1 MSADMRSRERFN
13 FGWRFCPGDPAG
25 AHEPG
30 FDDAEWRPVDLPHDW
45 SIEGR
50 PDESIGPANGFRPR
64 GIGWY
69 RRRFRIARPVE
80 GRRVCLE
87 FEGVYMASD
96 VWVNGRHLSRR
107 LNGYLDYEVEITSAL
122 RPAGEENLVAVRVD
136 NSKPDTS
143 RWYTGSGIYRHVWLV
158 QTADLH
164 VPGYG
169 TYVTTPVIRP
179 EAAIVRVQTRV
190 RNAGDHERLVT
201 LLTTVNDPGGTEV
214 VTGRA
219 VFPLAADTDYTA
231 TQELEVPCPRLW
243 APDDPALYD
252 AVTIVADESGQQD
265 CCHTT
270 FGVREFRFDPDRG
283 LLVNGTKVFCK
294 GFNIHHD
301 NGCLGSAAF
310 DRSIERRLEIMKDL
324 GCNAVRLSHNPHATS
339 LLDLCDR
346 MGILVISEAYDK
358 WTDQY
363 NGGMAPFAET
373 WRSDVADWLARDRN
387 HASVFLWSVGNEP
400 TVHQL
405 SAEHGYGVPQLAEL
419 VDYVHAQEPTRK
431 VTAALYPARR
441 HGTRYDNPDYRASEP
456 SEMMFAMDVVSVNYM
471 ESFFDRDH
479 ARYPQL
485 VFLLSEAT
493 THWSGNPLETDSGTG
508 RALASFRFDHAYTV
522 GLFYWGGI
530 DYIGESEGWPSQGWG
545 RGFVDTSGGYK
556 PSAWL
561 LKASFSDEPVVGLAI
576 TSLSR
581 EETVIWNDVELV
593 SSEIAR
599 HWNWESGSTLE
610 VTAFTNCESVELL
623 VNGRSLGERMVRD
636 EDRLAVSQRLMWEP
650 GSIIAIARTG
660 GVEVA
665 RDELRTAGQPQRI
678 ELSSDVQTLAADGL
692 DLAHVTALIV
702 DDQGTVVPDARHTIT
717 LEVAGQGTN
726 AGVDNGDMGCEALWQ
741 SDSRSARRGR
751 ALVVIRSGRDPG
763 TVTIRATAPG
773 LSPAGLLIP
782 VSGEL

>member
-1 MSADMRSRERFN
+1 MSGNTRCRERFN
-13 FGWRFCPGDPAG
+13 FGWRFCPGDPAD

-30 FDDAEWRPVDLPHDW
+30 FDDADWRPIDLPHDW
-45 SIEGR
+45 SIEGQA
-50 PDESIGPANGFRPR
+50 DESIGPANGFRPR
-64 GIGWY
+64 GVGWY
-69 RRRFRIARPVE
+69 RRRFQVLRSVD
-80 GRRVCLE
+80 GRRVCVE

-107 LNGYLDYEVEITSAL
+107 LNGYLDYEVEITGAL
-122 RPAGEENLVAVRVD
+122 RPAGEENVIAVRVD
-136 NSKPDTS
+136 NSIPGTS
-143 RWYTGSGIYRHVWLV
+143 RWYTGGGIYRHVWLV

-164 VPGYG
+164 VPRCG

-190 RNAGDHERLVT
+190 RNDSEHERLVT
-201 LLTTVNDPGGTEV
+201 LLTTITDPAGAAA

-219 VFPLAADTDYTA
+219 VFPVEPRSDYTA
-231 TQELEVPCPRLW
+231 SQEMEVPSPRLW
-243 APDDPALYD
+243 APDDPALYT
-252 AVTIVADESGQQD
+252 AVTIVADESGEQD
-265 CCHTT
+265 RYHTT
-270 FGVREFRFDPDRG
+270 FGVREFRFDPDQG

-301 NGCLGSAAF
+301 TGCLGTAAF
-310 DRSIERRLEIMKDL
+310 DRAIERRLEIMKEL

-358 WTDQY
+358 WTDQF
-363 NGGMAPFAET
+363 NGGMAPFSET

-405 SAEHGYGVPQLAEL
+405 SAEHGYGVPQLTEL

-441 HGTRYDNPDYRASEP
+441 HGIRYDDPAYRTAEP

-485 VFLLSEAT
+485 VFVLSEAT
-493 THWSGNPLETDSGTG
+493 THWSGNPLEADSGGG

-530 DYIGESEGWPSQGWG
+530 DYIGESEGWPSQGWV

-581 EETVIWNDVELV
+581 EETVVWNDVELV

-599 HWNWESGSTLE
+599 HWNWENGSTVE
-610 VTAFTNCESVELL
+610 VTAFTNCESVEFL
-623 VNGRSLGERMVRD
+623 VNGHSLGERVVRD

-650 GSIIAIARTG
+650 GAITAIARTG

-665 RDELRTAGQPQRI
+665 RDELTTAALACRI
-678 ELSSDVQTLAADGL
+678 ELRSDVQALNADGL
-692 DLAHVTALIV
+692 DLAHVTVLVV
-702 DDQGTVVPDARHTIT
+702 DDKGTVVPDARHTIT
-717 LEVAGQGTN
+717 FEVAGQGTN
-726 AGVDNGDMGCEALWQ
+726 AGVDNGDLGCGELWQ
-741 SDSRSARRGR
+741 SESRSVCRGR
-751 ALVVIRSGRDPG
+751 ALVVVRSGQEPG
-763 TVTIRATAPG
+763 TVTIRATAAG
-773 LSPAGLLIP
+773 LSPAAISIP
-782 VSGEL
+782 VSSVG